1 MDWGIFLGI
10 SAAVLTV
17 TVFRAVRLLLRKQA
31 AGRLL
36 TPFNTLLAGVL
47 AAVYIA
53 LLPVL
58 REFLRDSP
66 GVLRMLMLTLHQTM
80 QVFTINIDGGALLE
94 NVRCAEDSMTRVYS
108 GYLSVLFV
116 LSPVLTFGF
125 LLSILR
131 NANAYRMYLT
141 HYFSEV
147 YAFSGPD
154 AKSVSLAAD
163 LKKNHPKAQIVFAGC
178 GEGGAEWQ
186 EQAKALGAVCFSGD
200 LLSIGL
206 AHHSARAPITVFAV
220 SEDEPENIRMAL
232 RVLEAFRNR
241 ENTSLYVLSGGTEGA
256 LVLSGAEKGKVRVR
270 RVDEERNLIY
280 HDLYNRGEELFAH
293 ALAREGEAFRRIS
306 AVILGLGRHGSEML
320 RALSWYGQMD
330 GYRLTV
336 DVFDLDPAA
345 ENRFSALYPELMA
358 PAFNGADNP
367 DDTRYTIRI
376 HSGVDVTTQT
386 FLNEIK
392 KLRDTTWA
400 LVALGSDEGNLRA
413 AAALR
418 QQFERMHLPHK
429 PVIRAILFSTERKN
443 ALANV
448 KNFRGES
455 YDIEWIGDLKTSWSE
470 EIIMNSRL
478 EREALQGHLAW
489 GDEDSFWNYEYN
501 YRSSMAAAIHRKAR
515 EACGI
520 RGADKPEDQLTE
532 EERETIEFLEHRRWN
547 AYMRSEGY
555 VFSGS
560 TDKKTRNDL
569 GKMHHDL
576 VDYEALTEE
585 EKRKDILVATGKNAG
600 I

>member
-10 SAAVLTV
+10 SAAALAAA
-17 TVFRAVRLLLRKQA
+17 VFGSVCLALRKRA
-31 AGRLL
+31 AGRIL

-53 LLPVL
+53 LLPPV
-58 REFLRDSP
+58 RESLRDAAP
-66 GVLRMLMLTLHQTM
+66 GMLRLLLLTLHQTM
-80 QVFTINIDGGALLE
+80 QVFTIDVDAGAVLE
-94 NVRCAEDSMTRVYS
+94 HVRCAEETTERIYS
-108 GYLSVLFV
+108 AYLSVLFV
-116 LSPVLTFGF
+116 LAPALTFGF

-131 NANAYRMYLT
+131 NVNAHRKYLI
-141 HYFSEV
+141 HYFAEV
-147 YAFSGPD
+147 YAFSGPN
-154 AKSVSLAAD
+154 AKSVTLAAD
-163 LKKNHPKAQIVFAGC
+163 LKKNHPGAQIVFAGC
-178 GEGGAEWQ
+178 GEDGSEWQ
-186 EQAKALGAVCFSGD
+186 EQAKELGAVCFSGD

-206 AHHSARAPITVFAV
+206 AHHSAKAPMTFFAV
-220 SEDEPENIRMAL
+220 SEDEPENISLAL

-241 ENTSLYVLSGGTEGA
+241 ENTSLYVLAGGTEGD

-270 RVDEERNLIY
+270 RVDEERSLIY

-293 ALAREGEAFRRIS
+293 ARAREGEALRQVS
-306 AVILGLGRHGSEML
+306 VMILGLGRHGSEML

-336 DVFDLDPAA
+336 DAFDLDPAA
-345 ENRFSALYPELMA
+345 EDRFRARCPELLD
-358 PAFNGADNP
+358 PAFNGAENP
-367 DDTRYTIRI
+367 DDARYTIRI

-386 FLNEIK
+386 FLDEAG
-392 KLRDTTWA
+392 KLRETTWA
-400 LVALGSDEGNLRA
+400 LVALGSDENNLRA
-413 AAALR
+413 AAMLR
-418 QQFERMHLPHK
+418 QQFERMQQK
-429 PVIRAILFSTERKN
+429 PVIQAILYSTERKN
-443 ALANV
+443 ALAQV

-470 EIIMNSRL
+470 EVMMNSRL

-520 RGADKPEDQLTE
+520 PGADKPEEKLTP
-532 EERETIEFLEHRRWN
+532 EEREGIGSLEHCRWN

-555 VFSGS
+555 IFSGS

-576 VDYEALTEE
+576 VGWSRLTDEQE
-585 EKRKDILVATGKNAG
+585 RSKDSRVGSKKT
-600 I
+600 